1 MMAIAM
7 ECRCCGNL
15 LTFAA
20 ERQLLC
26 CPACGTQN
34 LLPQE
39 QVRMRPDFR
48 NARELQ
54 RRGEFCDAEASY
66 QRVLDDVPDDADA
79 LWGRLMC
86 HYGAKLLT
94 GEGTQRRYAIRIP
107 RSKPLRAQGDF
118 ERACEN
124 APEALRV
131 QYEQD
136 AAYIDRAMERIRQL
150 ATTKQPY
157 DIFICHKTTPL
168 EGKGYTE
175 DYGRARDLRDMLV
188 QRGYRVFFAP
198 MDMEGVAAGEDYEAA
213 IYHALNTARV
223 MLVVCSDPALLMSTW
238 VQSEWQRFLALHDEG
253 KDVALI
259 PLLYGGMKAG
269 SLPRAF
275 QVRNLQAIRM
285 ELEGKDTL
293 LERLQSL
300 MPEEKPAPT
309 AAGKPEKRRHPLR
322 TTLLTLL
329 CLAAL
334 AAGGSYAWAR
344 QNGLGWSDGW
354 LGKLLLASTD
364 APRADVPVTAPPE
377 ETGTAAPT
385 PTPTATPVPTAT
397 ATPTPAPTAT
407 TTPTATPTPAPT
419 PKPTAAVFVGEMQF
433 GDYRIAMYSDSTCE
447 ITKYLGSTTV
457 LKVPEMIGECHVTS
471 IGACAFNDCT
481 FLKSITLPD
490 GLVSIGRSAFWG
502 CDALTRVA
510 LPDSLMSI
518 GDDAFSSCDS
528 LTSITLPDSVTSI
541 GRTPFAHCNKLTDI
555 RVSPDHPVFEVIG
568 GVLFDK
574 NGHRLIY
581 YPDAYT
587 AKRYVVPEGVTSIG
601 NYAFEGCDSLTSI
614 TLPDSVTS
622 IGDYAFGSCYSLTSI
637 TLPDSVTSVGENPF
651 KQCGKL
657 TEIKVSPD
665 HPALEVIGGVMFDKN
680 EHKLICYPCAYKVER
695 YAVPEG
701 VASIGDYAFYGCN
714 SLTSITLPDSVTSI
728 GFFAFV
734 NCPSLTYVTLPESVT
749 RIDDY
754 AFDSFSC
761 PSLTLRVPRN
771 SYAATYAQEN
781 DIPFEYID

>member
-1 MMAIAM
+1 MTVIAM
-7 ECRCCGNL
+7 ECRCCGNV

-20 ERQLLC
+20 EQQLLC

-39 QVRMRPDFR
+39 QVRTRPDFR

-54 RRGEFCDAEASY
+54 RRDEFCDAEASY
-66 QRVLDDVPDDADA
+66 QRVLDDVPGDADA

-124 APEALRV
+124 APEALRA

-150 ATTKQPY
+150 AETKPPY
-157 DIFICHKTTPL
+157 DLFICHKTTPL

-198 MDMEGVAAGEDYEAA
+198 MDMEGVVAGEDYEAA

-238 VQSEWQRFLALHDEG
+238 VQSEWQRFLALCDEG
-253 KDVALI
+253 KDVTLI

-285 ELEGKDTL
+285 ELDGKDTL

-300 MPEEKPAPT
+300 MPEEKTAPT
-309 AAGKPEKRRHPLR
+309 AAGKPEKRRHPVR

-354 LGKLLLASTD
+354 LGKLLPASTD
-364 APRADVPVTAPPE
+364 APRADVPVTALPE
-377 ETGTAAPT
+377 ETV
-385 PTPTATPVPTAT
+385 TPVLTAMPAPT

-407 TTPTATPTPAPT
+407 SVPTATLTPTAMTVSLPGISVGQYVTFGHYEQDNN
-419 PKPTAAVFVGEMQF
+419 TANGTEPIEWLVLVVD
-433 GDYRIAMYSDSTCE
+433 GDKALLISRYALDCQPYNETYTRVTWETCTLRTWLNKDFLNAAF
-447 ITKYLGSTTV
+447 TKSEQTGILTTTV
-457 LKVPEMIGECHVTS
+457 T
-471 IGACAFNDCT
+471 A
-481 FLKSITLPD
+481 
-490 GLVSIGRSAFWG
+490 
-502 CDALTRVA
+502 
-510 LPDSLMSI
+510 
-518 GDDAFSSCDS
+518 
-528 LTSITLPDSVTSI
+528 
-541 GRTPFAHCNKLTDI
+541 
-555 RVSPDHPVFEVIG
+555 
-568 GVLFDK
+568 DK
-574 NGHRLIY
+574 NPYFSTKPGQATQDKVFLLS
-581 YPDAYT
+581 
-587 AKRYVVPEGVTSIG
+587 VVEAEKYFTSDFARQCKVT
-601 NYAFEGCDSLTSI
+601 E
-614 TLPDSVTS
+614 
-622 IGDYAFGSCYSLTSI
+622 
-637 TLPDSVTSVGENPF
+637 
-651 KQCGKL
+651 
-657 TEIKVSPD
+657 
-665 HPALEVIGGVMFDKN
+665 
-680 EHKLICYPCAYKVER
+680 
-695 YAVPEG
+695 YAVARNAYVTNEG
-701 VASIGDYAFYGCN
+701 YCWWCLRSPGGNLGD
-714 SLTSITLPDSVTSI
+714 V
-728 GFFAFV
+728 AFV
-734 NCPSLTYVTLPESVT
+734 NTRGSLGGTFGNVEVVHS
-749 RIDDY
+749 DDN
-754 AFDSFSC
+754 AVRPAVWVNLSSGIF
-761 PSLTLRVPRN
+761 
-771 SYAATYAQEN
+771 
-781 DIPFEYID
+781 